1 MLISANWL
9 KDFVEIPKKFDAKK
23 LAEDLTLRTAEVEGV
38 LNEAENF
45 EKIVVGHVLKVWQH
59 PNADKLKLAK
69 VSVGKETFQVV
80 CGGENLKEDMYVAF
94 AKVGAK
100 VKWHGEGGLVT
111 LEKAKIRGEESSGMI
126 CAGSEIGMAELDK
139 GEREILDLSAMKPE
153 IGMSLEELFGKDD
166 VVFEFDNKALT
177 HRPDLW
183 GHYGIA
189 REISVLT
196 GWKFKEL
203 KPKVLIP
210 KNGEKVKVEVK
221 NAKLCPRYCGLMIG
235 GIKVAESPDW
245 LKKKLKATGHGVHN
259 NIVDVTNY
267 VMHEL
272 GQPMHAFDKNFIK
285 GGIVVRTAKKGEK
298 VKTLDDKERTLDENV
313 LVIADHEKIVA
324 IAGVMGAKNS
334 EINSET
340 TTIILEAANFNAG
353 NVRKTSVKLGLRTD
367 AVQRFEK
374 TLDPNLAEFA
384 MKRAAELILK
394 ICPKAKVLGPISDVK
409 NFEQKDMK
417 IELDPDKTVS
427 KIGVKI
433 SKSEIKKILEKL
445 WFKVSANGKKFV
457 VTVPSFRAGKDIKIE
472 DDLIEE
478 VARIYGYESI
488 ASVLPS
494 LPTRLPMENIERAKK
509 HKLRELLSLGLG
521 FDEVYN
527 YSFYGKKEIQNALM
541 KEAGHLKVLNVLS
554 EEQTHMRYSL
564 VPNLLKNIDTN
575 AGNFEEMKFYEIGH
589 TYRDV
594 GQYFPLEEKRVT
606 GVIARKTKGTE
617 GFYEAK
623 GVVETV
629 LEKFGV
635 SDVKVVRGMEGVTF
649 AHPVK
654 AVSYLHAGDTIA
666 EVFALHPAVQKNFGL
681 EKWTIFLFCLNFTKL
696 MKLKASEKKY
706 KQLPRFPGIEF
717 DVSVVIEKN
726 IEASKVEG
734 AIWAAKNEF
743 MKGVTFFDLYEGGS
757 VGEGKKAMAYRISL
771 RSDDRT
777 LTDAEMVETRRKVID
792 ELKKIGGEV
801 RE

>member
-1 MLISANWL
+1 
-9 KDFVEIPKKFDAKK
+9 
-23 LAEDLTLRTAEVEGV
+23 
-38 LNEAENF
+38 
-45 EKIVVGHVLKVWQH
+45 
-59 PNADKLKLAK
+59 
-69 VSVGKETFQVV
+69 
-80 CGGENLKEDMYVAF
+80 GGANLKEGIYVAF

-100 VKWHGEGGLVT
+100 VKWHGEGNLVT
-111 LEKAKIRGEESSGMI
+111 LERAKIRGEESSGMI
-126 CAGSEIGMAELDK
+126 CAGNEIGMAELDK
-139 GEREILDLSAMKPE
+139 GLEDILDLSAMKPK
-153 IGMSLEELFGKDD
+153 IGMSLGELFGRDD

-189 REISVLT
+189 REVAVLT

-203 KPKVLIP
+203 KPKVAIP

-235 GIKVAESPDW
+235 GVKVGESPDW

-285 GGIVVRTAKKGEK
+285 GGIVVRTARAGEK
-298 VKTLDDKERTLDENV
+298 VKTLDDKERTLDENI
-313 LVIADHEKIVA
+313 LVIADHEKVVA
-324 IAGVMGAKNS
+324 IAGVMGAKSS
-334 EINSET
+334 EINSGT

-367 AVQRFEK
+367 SVQRFEK
-374 TLDPNLAEFA
+374 TLDSHLAEFA

-394 ICPKAKVLGPISDVK
+394 ICSKAKVLGPISDVK
-409 NFEQKDMK
+409 SFEEKDLK
-417 IELDPDKTVS
+417 VELDPAKVVS
-427 KIGVKI
+427 KMGVKI
-433 SKSEIKKILEKL
+433 SKREIKKILEKL
-445 WFKVSANGKKFV
+445 WFSVEMKGKKFA

-478 VARIYGYESI
+478 VARIYGYERI
-488 ASVLPS
+488 APTLPA
-494 LPTRLPMENIERAKK
+494 LPTKLPMENIERIKK
-509 HKLRELLSLGLG
+509 HKLRELLSWGLG

-564 VPNLLKNIDTN
+564 VPNLLKNVDSN

-589 TYRDV
+589 TYRDI
-594 GQYFPLEEKRVT
+594 GGYFPLEEKRVT
-606 GVIARKTKGTE
+606 GVIARKAKGAE

-623 GVVETV
+623 GVVEAI
-629 LEKFGV
+629 LKEFGIGE
-635 SDVKVVRGMEGVTF
+635 VKMVKGMEGVAF

-654 AVSYLHAGDTIA
+654 AVSYLHAGDTVGEA
-666 EVFALHPAVQKNFGL
+666 FALHPAVQKNFGL
-681 EKWTIFLFCLNFTKL
+681 EKWTVFLFCLNFTKM
-696 MKLKASEKKY
+696 MKLKESEKKY
-706 KQLPRFPGIEF
+706 QQLPKFPGIEF
-717 DVSVVIEKN
+717 DVSVMVPKN
-726 IEASKVEG
+726 MEAAKVEA
-734 AIWAAKNEF
+734 AISSSKNSLVR
-743 MKGVTFFDLYEGGS
+743 KVKLFDVYEGENIS
-757 VGEGKKAMAYRISL
+757 AGKKALAYRISM
-771 RSDDRT
+771 RADDKT
-777 LTDAEMVETRRKVID
+777 LTDANMVQARESVIN

-801 RE
+801 RMG